1 MTGTATDRPG
11 LQAHVYT
18 KTQKKRLEK
27 QAEALAAAWSAGAEV
42 RTGGTGVMTMNKRH

>member
-27 QAEALAAAWSAGAEV
+27 QAEALAAAWSARGRKLGRAGRES
-42 RTGGTGVMTMNKRH
+42 